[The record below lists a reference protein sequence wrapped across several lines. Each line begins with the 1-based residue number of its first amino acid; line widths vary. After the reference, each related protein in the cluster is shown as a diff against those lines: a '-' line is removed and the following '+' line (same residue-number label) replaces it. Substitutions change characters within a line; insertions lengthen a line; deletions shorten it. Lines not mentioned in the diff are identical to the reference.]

1 LGLSTMK
8 IFQRKGGSEPRSIDR
23 WLCAALLCVL
33 ALSAGCV
40 ISPRRTLGGG
50 SGSGSGSPTPT
61 PTPTNSAAGT
71 LYVSNQNTNSILRFN
86 NAGTAN
92 GNVAPAG
99 VISGAATQLSSP
111 RHIFVDEATDRL
123 FVANPGN
130 ASVLI
135 FDAASTKSGNAAPT
149 RSIAGASTGLLL
161 PTAVALDST
170 KDLLYVANDRDVL
183 VFTASTANGN
193 VAFTRDIQAGF
204 VIAGMFL
211 DAANNRLFLAD
222 SAANAINIYDNASTL
237 NLKVVPS
244 RALTGAATQL
254 NTPTGVGVDAVGKLV
269 VSNAG
274 GNSITVY
281 VNAGAANGNAAPAI
295 VISGASTT
303 LGLPSQIAVNKS
315 STRVEVFVA
324 NSNGVNVPIFSD
336 LGATS
341 GNIAPSRN
349 IVGAATSLAIPLGIT
364 LDTTK

>member
-1 LGLSTMK
+1 MK
-8 IFQRKGGSEPRSIDR
+8 MLQKKSCFKPRSIDR
-23 WLCAALLCVL
+23 WLGTVLLCLL
-33 ALSAGCV
+33 AFSAGCV

-50 SGSGSGSPTPT
+50 SGSGNPTPT
-61 PTPTNSAAGT
+61 PTPTPTSSAAGT

-86 NAGTAN
+86 NAGTSN

-99 VISGAATQLSSP
+99 VISGAATQLNSP

-123 FVANPGN
+123 FVANQGT

-135 FDAASTKSGNAAPT
+135 FDAASTKSGNVAPT

-161 PTAVALDST
+161 PAAVAVDAT
-170 KDLLYVANDRDVL
+170 KDLLYVADGRDVL

-193 VAFTRDIQAGF
+193 VAFTRDIRAGF

-211 DAANNRLFLAD
+211 DATNNRLFLAD

-237 NLKVVPS
+237 NLTVVPS

-254 NTPTGVGVDAVGKLV
+254 NQPSGVGVDAVGKLV
-269 VSNAG
+269 VANAG

-281 VNAGAANGNAAPAI
+281 VNAGATNGNAAPAI
-295 VISGASTT
+295 VISGANTT
-303 LGLPSQIAVNKS
+303 LSAPAQIAVNKS
-315 STRVEVFVA
+315 NTKVEVFVA
-324 NSNGVNVPIFSD
+324 NSNGVNVPVFSD

-349 IVGAATSLAIPLGIT
+349 IVGAATSLAIPSGIT